1 MLGALKEDRLWAAFV
16 FGCAS
21 LPPENNACACRL
33 FNLRHG
39 LRPAR
44 MFAERLLLYHHMM
57 RSARRPHLAVSARHH
72 TGIVPRDSARQDG
85 LIGYP

>member
-1 MLGALKEDRLWAAFV
+1 MSARRGPPLGGLCLWLRFSSA
-16 FGCAS
+16 
-21 LPPENNACACRL
+21 ENNACACRL

-44 MFAERLLLYHHMM
+44 MFSERLLLYHHMI

-85 LIGYP
+85 LIGSA